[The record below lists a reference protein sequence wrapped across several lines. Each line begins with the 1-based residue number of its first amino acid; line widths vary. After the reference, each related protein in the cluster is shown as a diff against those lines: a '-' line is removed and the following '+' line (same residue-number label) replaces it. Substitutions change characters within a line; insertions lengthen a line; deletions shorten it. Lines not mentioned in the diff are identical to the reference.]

1 VSHFTEIFLSVDN
14 FERSVRVPLADV
26 ACFEI
31 FEPVD
36 FGVIFR
42 GLFRHLEITSGEYVA
57 LGKVEAA
64 LKTSAA
70 IANVVVYGS
79 GAILMPIAIACPVEK
94 VVLDWA
100 KELGVEGDLVEIC
113 KDDKINKKMME
124 ELQATAKAANLS
136 KLEIPN
142 KIHIDGNFDAG
153 WLPDTGLVTDAFK
166 LKRKQ
171 LNDHYADV
179 ITKLTA

>member
-1 VSHFTEIFLSVDN
+1 M
-14 FERSVRVPLADV
+14 
-26 ACFEI
+26 
-31 FEPVD
+31 
-36 FGVIFR
+36 
-42 GLFRHLEITSGEYVA
+42 RHGEYVA

-70 IANVVVYGS
+70 IANVVIYGS

-94 VVLDWA
+94 VVREWA
-100 KELGVEGDLVEIC
+100 DEIGVKGDLVEIC
-113 KDDKINKKMME
+113 NDEKIVKKMME
-124 ELQATAKAANLS
+124 EIQATAKSACLS

-142 KIHIDGNFDAG
+142 KVHIDGSFEAG

-171 LNDHYADV
+171 LNEHYADV
-179 ITKLTA
+179 IARLTA